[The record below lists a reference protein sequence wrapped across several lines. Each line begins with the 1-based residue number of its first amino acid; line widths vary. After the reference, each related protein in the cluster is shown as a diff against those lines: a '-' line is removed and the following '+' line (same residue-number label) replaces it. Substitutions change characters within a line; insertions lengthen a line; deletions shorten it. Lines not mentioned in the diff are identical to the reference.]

1 MKLKINFKELVRKLG
16 ELVNRYDYKLLDN
29 IYYTLCRIVYGK

>member
-1 MKLKINFKELVRKLG
+1 MKELVRKLG
-16 ELVNRYDYKLLDN
+16 ELANRYNCKIIDN